1 MGESRP
7 KNLLSRWTTQAM
19 QELIKAL
26 IKAKSEFSNIQKDRV
41 NPHFKHKYATLDAVL
56 DAVTPA
62 LGKHGLAVVQTTALE
77 SNKTVLQTHL
87 YHESGECITSIY
99 PLPEI
104 GDSQKFGAALTYARR
119 YALCAILCVTA
130 DEDDDANLTVTT
142 PKKQNN
148 LQYKVNSN
156 GEQRVALVPKV
167 VATAGEHPHN
177 SRIRAIRTMLG
188 IEGKAVVD
196 WLKTEKLV
204 NSPAELDNTQLSE
217 LVQWMGVQWAIK
229 QGVQHNHAA
238 NSFVK
243 HIPAMTAQGYEELEA
258 IKQWMNHVQQQQAEQ
273 K

>member
-1 MGESRP
+1 
-7 KNLLSRWTTQAM
+7 M

-130 DEDDDANLTVTT
+130 DEDDDASSTVTT
-142 PKKQNN
+142 PKKQSN

-156 GEQRVALVPKV
+156 
-167 VATAGEHPHN
+167 GEHPHN
-177 SRIRAIRTMLG
+177 SRIRAIRTMLR

-204 NSPAELDNTQLSE
+204 SSPAELDNTQLSE
-217 LVQWMGVQWAIK
+217 LVQWMGVQWAAK
-229 QGVQHNHAA
+229 QGMQHNHAA
-238 NSFVK
+238 NSFIK

-273 K
+273 KVSVSVG